1 MANKLNTIEKLN
13 KIEELLED
21 NFTEEQKEKAYQ
33 LFWEIVE
40 NDEVNNED
48 EAYEFGRVFQEHTF
62 ELNASWGDY
71 GDAYDYLRR
80 IVEKLNSDYIATT
93 YKEELGIELD

>member
-21 NFTEEQKEKAYQ
+21 NFTEEQKEEAYQ

-40 NDEVNNED
+40 K
-48 EAYEFGRVFQEHTF
+48 
-62 ELNASWGDY
+62 
-71 GDAYDYLRR
+71 RR
-80 IVEKLNSDYIATT
+80 SKQRRRSI
-93 YKEELGIELD
+93 

>member
-21 NFTEEQKEKAYQ
+21 NFTEEQKEEAYQ

-40 NDEVNNED
+40 NDEVNSERRRQRLGKGN
-48 EAYEFGRVFQEHTF
+48 QE
-62 ELNASWGDY
+62 
-71 GDAYDYLRR
+71 
-80 IVEKLNSDYIATT
+80 
-93 YKEELGIELD
+93 